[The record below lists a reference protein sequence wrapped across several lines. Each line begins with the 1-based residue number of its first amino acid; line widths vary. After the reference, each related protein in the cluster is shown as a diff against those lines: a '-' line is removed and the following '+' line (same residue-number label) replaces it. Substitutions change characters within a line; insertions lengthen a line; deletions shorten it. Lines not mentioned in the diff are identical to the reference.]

1 MHRTGQRMKGWLK
14 MDAMDMA
21 RARLAMKS
29 AIRGW
34 LFDPN
39 ISLIGL
45 GLKEKDEGVY
55 TGRLSIRFHVRKKLS
70 GPQLESADTVPIPR
84 CIGGFETDVPEG
96 EFKLHYWGWP
106 GWERPSSN
114 LRARQNDP
122 LVGGISV
129 GNERQ
134 YNYGTLGTLVR
145 DRDTGD
151 LMCLSNW
158 HVLVGSWGYRQGQR
172 IYQPGR
178 GDGGSASDTIA
189 TLERN
194 AISANYDAAVAKL
207 TGSRDA
213 INNQLELGSVTGIR
227 QPELDMQVVKSGRQS
242 SVTYGRITDFESVY
256 LMSYSGLRRII
267 RDVFMIDARNPG
279 EEVSAGGDS
288 GSLWL
293 EEGSNCAVG
302 LHFAGQNQPERALAM
317 EIRYV
322 LEALNVELAL

>member
-1 MHRTGQRMKGWLK
+1 
-14 MDAMDMA
+14 MDEMIVA

-39 ISLIGL
+39 VSLIGL
-45 GLKEKDEGVY
+45 GWKEKDEGVY

-84 CIGGFETDVPEG
+84 CIGDFETDVPEG

-114 LRARQNDP
+114 PRARQNDP
-122 LVGGISV
+122 LVGGISI

-134 YNYGTLGTLVR
+134 NGYGTLGTLVR

-151 LMCLSNW
+151 MMCLSAW

-213 INNQLELGSVTGIR
+213 INNQLGLGSVTGIR

-256 LMSYSGLRRII
+256 PMLYSGHKRAI

-293 EEGSNCAVG
+293 EESSNCAVG
-302 LHFAGQNQPERALAM
+302 LHFAGQNQPELALAM
-317 EIRYV
+317 DIRYV
-322 LEALNVELAL
+322 LEALNVELVL